1 MESICISFWVMV
13 GLVGGGCCGL
23 LFGIDETELGNEGKF
38 RVIWIHPVI
47 FNRVDPRVERM
58 E

>member
-1 MESICISFWVMV
+1 MV

-23 LFGIDETELGNEGKF
+23 LFGIDEIELGNEGTF

-47 FNRVDPRVERM
+47 FNRVDRRVERM